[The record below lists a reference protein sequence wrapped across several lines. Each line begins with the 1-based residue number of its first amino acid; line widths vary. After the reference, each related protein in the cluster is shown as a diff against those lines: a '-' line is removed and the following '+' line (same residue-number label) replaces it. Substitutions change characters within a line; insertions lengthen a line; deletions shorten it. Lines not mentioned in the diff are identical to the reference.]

1 MRMLMKA
8 RMNTERAN
16 QAIKNGTLEKTLL
29 SALEGLK
36 PEAAYFTNEDGVRC
50 AVVVFDMQESSQLP
64 TVCEPFFLEL
74 GATIDIMPAMN
85 VDDVQKGLTDFMA
98 HR

>member
-8 RMNTERAN
+8 RMNTELAN

-29 SALEGLK
+29 SALEGLR
-36 PEAAYFTNEDGVRC
+36 PEAAYFVNEDGDRC
-50 AVVVFDMQESSQLP
+50 ALVVFDMQDSSQLP

-74 GATIDIMPAMN
+74 GAKIDLAPVMN
-85 VDDVQKGLTDFMA
+85 VDDVQKGLADFMA
-98 HR
+98 RR

>member
-8 RMNTERAN
+8 RMNTELAN

-36 PEAAYFTNEDGVRC
+36 PEAAYFVTEDGDRC

-64 TVCEPFFLEL
+64 SVCEPFFLEL
-74 GATIDIMPAMN
+74 GAKIDVVPAMN
-85 VDDVQKGLTDFMA
+85 VDDMQKGVTDVMS
-98 HR
+98 RR